1 MSDGVSQLE
10 KLQEAGVQPFRTL
23 SEEQEKALQ
32 RWRTSRM
39 ANKEG
44 LVITIFS
51 LGILL
56 VGLLIALRS
65 L

>member
-1 MSDGVSQLE
+1 MRDGVSQVE

-23 SEEQEKALQ
+23 SEEQEKAIR
-32 RWRTSRM
+32 RWRTSGI

-44 LVITIFS
+44 LVITLFS
-51 LGILL
+51 LGVLL

>member
-1 MSDGVSQLE
+1 MSDGVSQLQ
-10 KLQEAGVQPFRTL
+10 KPQEAGVQPFRTL
-23 SEEQEKALQ
+23 SEEQEKAIR
-32 RWRTSRM
+32 RWRTSNI

-44 LVITIFS
+44 LVITLFS
-51 LGILL
+51 LGVLL

>member
-56 VGLLIALRS
+56 AGLLIALRS
-65 L
+65 I

>member
-1 MSDGVSQLE
+1 MSEGVSQAE
-10 KLQEAGVQPFRTL
+10 QRQESGVQPFRTL
-23 SEEQEKALQ
+23 REEHEKAIQ
-32 RWRTSRM
+32 QWRSSGIT
-39 ANKEG
+39 NKEG

-56 VGLLIALRS
+56 AGLLIALRS

>member
-1 MSDGVSQLE
+1 MSDGVSQVE
-10 KLQEAGVQPFRTL
+10 QRQESGVQPFRTL
-23 SEEQEKALQ
+23 TDEQEKAIRQ
-32 RWRTSRM
+32 WRTSGI

-51 LGILL
+51 LGVLL
-56 VGLLIALRS
+56 AGLLIALRS

>member
-1 MSDGVSQLE
+1 MSDGVSQIE
-10 KLQEAGVQPFRTL
+10 KLSEDGVQPFRTL
-23 SEEQEKALQ
+23 SEEQEKAIR
-32 RWRTSRM
+32 RWRNSSL

-51 LGILL
+51 LGVLL
-56 VGLLIALRS
+56 MGLLIALRS